1 LEDQV
6 MTSDA
11 ATTTGGDGRRQ
22 RTERGR
28 AAVTEAMID
37 LMFEGYLP
45 PTAEQLAERAGVSV
59 ASVYRY
65 FDGLDDLRQ
74 AATALYFSRYTD
86 LFDIQGFAEGSLAV
100 RVANLVD
107 SRLRLYTTSE
117 PMGRLIRIR
126 QYEHATAHEWLAQ
139 LRATYADQIRHHF
152 DTQLE
157 HLGPTDRAHIVAVIA
172 TVTSFESW
180 DQCREAHRLDD
191 AQIRESWIGA
201 LIAAMRSATGI
212 DD

>member
-1 LEDQV
+1 
-6 MTSDA
+6 MTADA
-11 ATTTGGDGRRQ
+11 KAAGGDGRRQ

-74 AATALYFSRYTD
+74 AATAVYFSRYTD
-86 LFDIQGFAEGSLAV
+86 LFDIERFGEGTLTE
-100 RVANLVD
+100 RVTNLVN
-107 SRLRLYTTSE
+107 SRLRLYITSE

-126 QYEHATAHEWLAQ
+126 QYEHESAREWLGQ
-139 LRATYADQIRHHF
+139 LLAAYTVQIRRQF
-152 DTQLE
+152 DEELTALPPEDSEQL
-157 HLGPTDRAHIVAVIA
+157 VAAIA
-172 TVTSFESW
+172 TLTSFESW
-180 DQCREAHRLDD
+180 DQCRTAHRLDD
-191 AQIRESWIGA
+191 AHIHATWVSTLVATIS
-201 LIAAMRSATGI
+201 AATDAA
-212 DD
+212 

>member
-1 LEDQV
+1 M
-6 MTSDA
+6 MTAEA
-11 ATTTGGDGRRQ
+11 ATAPNGDGRRQ

-45 PTAEQLAERAGVSV
+45 PTAEQLSERAGVSV

-74 AATALYFSRYTD
+74 AATTLYFSRYTD
-86 LFDIQGFAEGSLAV
+86 LFDIEGFAEGPLAE

-107 SRLRLYTTSE
+107 SRLRLYATSE

-126 QYEHATAHEWLAQ
+126 QHEHESARVWLAQ

-152 DTQLE
+152 DTQLQQ
-157 HLGPTDRAHIVAVIA
+157 LGPTDRAQLVAMIA
-172 TVTSFESW
+172 TITSFESW
-180 DQCREAHRLDD
+180 DVCREAHHLD
-191 AQIRESWIGA
+191 AVQIRESWIGA
-201 LIAAMRSATGI
+201 LIATMRSATGI
-212 DD
+212 DA